1 TAVQHQHAG
10 PAVRRKVAVE
20 DGGGAVVEHQAV
32 IGVPRGRAP
41 VNAPVGALE
50 ENDSDSTDD
59 PAAARADGAVAER
72 GAASPLN
79 RDAVP
84 PARDRQ
90 PVEQKAVPRDRDR
103 VRVWVRSAN
112 RRPWLTEQP
121 DVIAADGH
129 ALVARPD
136 DGDGQHASG
145 VRERVADRLAS
156 ATIDGQ
162 LERAD
167 RGRLPIGH
175 ALAQRLQLTPQLG
188 ERDAGALAP
197 DVSRRQNAK
206 NKEHHD
212 GAQRTIPRCESLHRA
227 PPVCRSPI
235 TRGFAALFLQ
245 FVTRTDSDSYIC

>member
-1 TAVQHQHAG
+1 IDTDPGPTKGARWIRPVAGNRVADEEGEGVERHVDAVGAVIPNGVASDGKRIAEAEPPVTAVQHQHAG

-90 PVEQKAVPRDRDR
+90 PVEQKAVPRDR
-103 VRVWVRSAN
+103 
-112 RRPWLTEQP
+112 
-121 DVIAADGH
+121 
-129 ALVARPD
+129 
-136 DGDGQHASG
+136 
-145 VRERVADRLAS
+145 
-156 ATIDGQ
+156 
-162 LERAD
+162 
-167 RGRLPIGH
+167 
-175 ALAQRLQLTPQLG
+175 
-188 ERDAGALAP
+188 
-197 DVSRRQNAK
+197 
-206 NKEHHD
+206 
-212 GAQRTIPRCESLHRA
+212 
-227 PPVCRSPI
+227 
-235 TRGFAALFLQ
+235 
-245 FVTRTDSDSYIC
+245 